1 MQPEALSA
9 PGTPLYD
16 FVVRTIDGE
25 ETTLARHRGKVLLIV
40 NVASLCGFTPQY
52 QGLEQLYRT
61 HHAAGFEVLAFPCNQ
76 FGKQEPGTNAE
87 IQSFC
92 RQRYQVSFP
101 LFAKIEV
108 NGDAAHPLYRW
119 LESEAPGLLG
129 SQRIKWNFTK
139 FLVDRSGRVVGR
151 FAPNATPSEIEEYI
165 VAALRESGP
174 ERRRHEAQ

>member
-16 FVVRTIDGE
+16 FVVRTIDGDE
-25 ETTLARHRGKVLLIV
+25 VTLAAHRGKVLLIV

-52 QGLEQLYRT
+52 QGLEQLYRK

-76 FGKQEPGTNAE
+76 FGMQEPGTGAE
-87 IQSFC
+87 IKSFC
-92 RQRYQVSFP
+92 TARYGVSFAV
-101 LFAKIEV
+101 FAKIDV
-108 NGDAAHPLYRW
+108 NGESSHPLYRW
-119 LESEAPGLLG
+119 LKAEAPGLLG

-151 FAPNATPSEIEEYI
+151 FAPSTTPDEIEEYV
-165 VAALRESGP
+165 VAALRERGP
-174 ERRRHEAQ
+174 GRRRHET